1 MLNKIILVTSIAAV
15 LSACGGDSSNSSSNN
30 FVGGEFGTTFPLTT
44 TGDNAADYL
53 LTSVSLSSDNS
64 VTATGAGIEHSGWN
78 YYYSVRNTLFVFH
91 NDDAYAENGEGK
103 AYQVNASGEQEV
115 NSFVYDGRVAT
126 MGSTGNT
133 LLATNAYWAA
143 HSPLKLYSFNS
154 ATGAKQAT
162 VEYSIY
168 DDGTGTAGEGT
179 VPWATALVV
188 RDDKLFIPYLKFD
201 DAGNAS
207 TPDSNKGYVAVFD
220 YPLSENATPV
230 KIIEDNRISNIGTHG
245 ATSGLILTDAGDL
258 YGYSN
263 GEISGG
269 FYPASTNPSA
279 IVRIANG
286 ETEFD
291 ADYLLD
297 IEAATDGG
305 KIFWFDYV
313 GNEKALARIVMPT
326 DQTVD
331 HDSKPET
338 AELPADNVAWGDF
351 AKTVIRQKLV
361 IIDLANKTVTDV
373 AGIPLHAKRNTPSV
387 NVTDNGTVYVSIET
401 ADDAHVYEVD
411 IATATAVKGAK
422 IEGASIRAFYQL

>member
-1 MLNKIILVTSIAAV
+1 MLNKIILVTSIAAA
-15 LSACGGDSSNSSSNN
+15 LSACGGDSSSSTAD

-78 YYYSVRNTLFVFH
+78 YYYSARNTLFVFH

-143 HSPLKLYSFNS
+143 HSPLKLYSFN
-154 ATGAKQAT
+154 AETGAKQAT
-162 VEYSIY
+162 TEYSIY
-168 DDGTGTAGEGT
+168 DDGTGIAGEGT

-188 RDDKLFIPYLKFD
+188 RGDKLFIPYLKFD

-207 TPDSNKGYVAVFD
+207 TPDANKGYVAVFD
-220 YPLSENATPV
+220 YPLTENATPD

-313 GNEKALARIVMPT
+313 GNEKALARIVMPS

-338 AELPADNVAWGDF
+338 AEVPADNVAWGDF

-387 NVTDNGTVYVSIET
+387 DITDNGTVYVSIET
-401 ADDAHVYEVD
+401 EDDAHVYEVD

-422 IEGASIRAFYQL
+422 IEGATIRAFYQL